1 MASEFCQIPPTSDTK
16 SILESLPPLPGINR
30 LVDLINSELVN
41 LKTKY
46 TNKITELLALFSEKD
61 ICPSSQQIEK
71 FIITRNNIVNQLS
84 KVYNKVD
91 RLSNTI
97 SGISN
102 GLQGIL
108 TAIGIVSGVVRGIT
122 LGSMVI
128 PFPIPGAVSS
138 GISAGQTEIEKFKFK
153 SDGSQKLVPII
164 GGLISADIAL
174 KLFANVLRDLICKIE
189 ALDAS
194 ILECSSKES
203 PNEETSNEET
213 SNEEEKNNLVSIPSE
228 IIEFIEQ
235 SVAEQ
240 ENSLIDTDYK
250 GFTFEIEEVPFSPTV
265 NRKRALAL
273 NSDGISLLQTELS
286 FTSTPSILIEELKF
300 VIDRDNLRAN

>member
-1 MASEFCQIPPTSDTK
+1 MASEFCKIPPINDTK

-30 LVDLINSELVN
+30 LVDLINSELAN

-46 TNKITELLALFSEKD
+46 TNKITELLAFFSEKD

-91 RLSNTI
+91 KLSSTI
-97 SGISN
+97 SGVSN

-108 TAIGIVSGVVRGIT
+108 TAIGIVSGVVRGVT
-122 LGSMVI
+122 LGSIAI

-153 SDGSQKLVPII
+153 NDGSQKLVPII

-189 ALDAS
+189 ALDIS
-194 ILECSSKES
+194 MLECSSEGGVD
-203 PNEETSNEET
+203 
-213 SNEEEKNNLVSIPSE
+213 LVSVPSE
-228 IIEFIEQ
+228 IIDFIEQ
-235 SVAEQ
+235 SVNKQ
-240 ENSLIDTDYK
+240 ENSVIDTDYK

-273 NSDGISLLQTELS
+273 NPDGISLLQTELS
-286 FTSTPSILIEELKF
+286 FTSTPNILIEELKF
-300 VIDRDNLRAN
+300 VIDRDNLRAD

>member
-46 TNKITELLALFSEKD
+46 TNKITELLAFFSEKD

-108 TAIGIVSGVVRGIT
+108 AAIGIVSGVVRGVT

-189 ALDAS
+189 ALDTS
-194 ILECSSKES
+194 ILECSSKEV
-203 PNEETSNEET
+203 SNEEV
-213 SNEEEKNNLVSIPSE
+213 SNEGEKNNLVSIPSE

-240 ENSLIDTDYK
+240 ENSLIETDYK

>member
-46 TNKITELLALFSEKD
+46 TNKITELLAFFSEKD

-108 TAIGIVSGVVRGIT
+108 AAIGIVSGVVRGVT

-194 ILECSSKES
+194 ILECSPKE
-203 PNEETSNEET
+203 EID
-213 SNEEEKNNLVSIPSE
+213 LVSVSSE
-228 IIEFIEQ
+228 IIDFIEQ
-235 SVAEQ
+235 SVNEQ
-240 ENSLIDTDYK
+240 ESSVIDTDYK
-250 GFTFEIEEVPFSPTV
+250 GFSFEIEEVPFSPTV

-300 VIDRDNLRAN
+300 VIDRDNLRAD